1 MQLYKKI
8 LMSSSAMAKDDFY
21 SGYTL
26 LLLNL
31 AIGLGTFI
39 QVLDTSIANV
49 AIPYIAGNLSVSY
62 DEGTWVITS
71 FSASNAIVLPLTG
84 WLSNYFGRVRLF
96 VWSLVLFSITSF
108 LCGLSTSLTM
118 LICFRVLQGA
128 VAGCLIPLSQSL
140 INANNPPSNQGA
152 ALGLWGTIVIV
163 APVLGPIIGGYLT
176 YVYSWPWIFFINVP
190 IGLVSAF
197 IVWHYL
203 KHKESE
209 IVRDPIDW
217 VGLFF
222 LSVGVACFQIMLDKG
237 LDLDWFESN
246 IIISLTITSIVSI
259 LYFSVWSWGQKF
271 PIVDFSFFKNRNFA
285 VGTIVTTIGFLIYFG
300 STVTLPLWLQTQQD
314 YTPYLAGIAVAP
326 VGIVPFFL
334 STTVGRNLKRF
345 DLRIVAALS
354 LFLFALSLFYQS
366 TFTTQVDLRT
376 IMLTRLSQGFG
387 LAIFFLPLTQLT
399 LGEIPKDR
407 YASAAGLFHFIRIL
421 VGSGFGTSLSIE
433 IWTRME
439 IFHHSRLTE
448 AFTSYR
454 PMITQF
460 YTYLGGLNTG
470 FNQEVINQLSD
481 IEITKQA
488 FMLSTN
494 DLSWLGAWIFIA
506 MIPFVF
512 LCKRVQRPNQEGP
525 AMQEHA
531 A

>member
-1 MQLYKKI
+1 MPK
-8 LMSSSAMAKDDFY
+8 SEFY
-21 SGYTL
+21 SGYSL
-26 LLLNL
+26 MLLNL

-49 AIPYIAGNLSVSY
+49 AIPYIAGNLSVSS

-96 VWSLVLFSITSF
+96 VWSLILFSLTSF

-118 LICFRVLQGA
+118 LVFFRVIQGA
-128 VAGCLIPLSQSL
+128 VAGSLIPLSQSL
-140 INANNPPSNQGA
+140 IMASNPVEKQGSA
-152 ALGLWGTIVIV
+152 MGLWGMIVIV

-190 IGLVSAF
+190 IGLFSAF
-197 IVWHYL
+197 IVHYFL
-203 KHKESE
+203 KDKESV

-217 VGLFF
+217 VGLFL
-222 LSVGVACFQIMLDKG
+222 LSVGVGCLQVMLDKG
-237 LDLDWFESN
+237 LDLDWFRSN
-246 IIISLTITSIVSI
+246 IIISLTIVSIVS
-259 LYFSVWSWGQKF
+259 LMYFAVWTWGQKH

-285 VGTIVTTIGFLIYFG
+285 VATIAITLGFLIYFG

-314 YTPYLAGIAVAP
+314 YTPYLAGIAVSP
-326 VGIVPFFL
+326 VGLVPFFL
-334 STTVGRNLKRF
+334 STSIGKNLKRF
-345 DLRIVAALS
+345 DLRVVVAFS
-354 LFLFALSLFYQS
+354 FFLFALSLFYQS

-376 IMLTRLSQGFG
+376 IMFTRFLQGFG
-387 LAIFFLPLTQLT
+387 VALFFLPLTQLA
-399 LGEIPKDR
+399 LGKIPKEHFP
-407 YASAAGLFHFIRIL
+407 SATGLFHFVRIL

-433 IWTRME
+433 LWTRLE

-448 AFTSYR
+448 SFTNYR
-454 PMITQF
+454 PLISQF
-460 YTYLGGLNTG
+460 YGYLEGTHSS
-470 FNQEVINQLSD
+470 FNREIVNHISD

-506 MIPFVF
+506 MIPFIF
-512 LCKRVQRPNQEGP
+512 LCKRVQNPKTEEV
-525 AMQEHA
+525 AMHGHA